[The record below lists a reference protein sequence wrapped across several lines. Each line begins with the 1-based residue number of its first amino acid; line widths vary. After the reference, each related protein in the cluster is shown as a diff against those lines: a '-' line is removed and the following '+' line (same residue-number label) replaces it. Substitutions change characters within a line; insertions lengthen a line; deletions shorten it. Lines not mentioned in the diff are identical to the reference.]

1 MRVGLR
7 TKIAVIKVFVL
18 ITPCNR
24 HHHCQDVLQ
33 VLRGL
38 LVRPEIAVQTIKA
51 STHEPSPQH
60 LPRQKPLPQAPA
72 SHHRGICQDQNLTT
86 SSREPSI
93 AKTKTSHK
101 HVRAITAAIAKTKAL
116 TTSTLE
122 PSPQHL
128 SKQKPYRKH
137 PRAITAAVAKTKTMP
152 QAPSSHH
159 RGIYQD
165 QNLTTSTRQPSP
177 QHLSK
182 LNDATSTLE
191 PSLRHL
197 PRQKPYHKHLRAI
210 TTAFAKTK
218 TLPQAP
224 ASHHR
229 NICQNKNLTTSTR
242 EPSPRHLPSH
252 RSVAFWEDFNNQGTM
267 FFHKHRFF

>member
-1 MRVGLR
+1 MPRPKPYHKHPR
-7 TKIAVIKVFVL
+7 A
-18 ITPCNR
+18 IT
-24 HHHCQDVLQ
+24 CQDKNFPQ
-33 VLRGL
+33 ARASHH
-38 LVRPEIAVQTIKA
+38 RSNCQDKSSHHKHPRTITTAFVK
-51 STHEPSPQH
+51 T
-60 LPRQKPLPQAPA
+60 KTLPQAPS
-72 SHHRGICQDQNLTT
+72 SHHCGSCQ
-86 SSREPSI
+86 
-93 AKTKTSHK
+93 
-101 HVRAITAAIAKTKAL
+101 TKAL

-165 QNLTTSTRQPSP
+165 RNLTTSTRQPSP

-197 PRQKPYHKHLRAI
+197 PRQKPYHKHLRTI

-229 NICQNKNLTTSTR
+229 NICQNKNPTTSTR

-267 FFHKHRFF
+267 FFHKHRFFLIQPDPGSPGKLL